1 MALLDRRWTNYGP
14 FYFLRGVNA
23 MPKRFYPKTERT
35 GLANGIARIM
45 TRDGETK
52 KPSLARL
59 GDDMI
64 GFSEPLDFLC
74 KAWILALRRLLNRL
88 RVTSHSYNDA

>member
-1 MALLDRRWTNYGP
+1 
-14 FYFLRGVNA
+14 

-52 KPSLARL
+52 KPSLAQL

-64 GFSEPLDFLC
+64 GFSS
-74 KAWILALRRLLNRL
+74 LLIFSAKLGSLLFGNC
-88 RVTSHSYNDA
+88 